1 MDEQSNI
8 AQRLQEIG
16 VANGHAYDLA
26 NGRRSPSLKLARR
39 IEAEMGI
46 PMSAWPM
53 PEKPRRTTAEAGAEA
68 A

>member
-1 MDEQSNI
+1 MADTTNI

-26 NGRRSPSLKLARR
+26 NGRRSPSLKLARE
-39 IEAEMGI
+39 IETKLGI

-53 PEKPRRTTAEAGAEA
+53 PEKPRRGDAQTAVA